1 MTTFPEALADF
12 TDEELRTLILLRP
25 EAFYPAPPSIA
36 SLATRLALPGSAARA
51 LHQLSTPAIVLLER
65 LGDAGAE
72 FAPFDA
78 TEADLTPLR
87 ERALI
92 YGPDNAVRVAPGV
105 FSAMPQGWRVAETA
119 PDDVEELVAGLTPA
133 ERRVLV
139 TLSVSGGQG
148 TTKAAAPDADPNTPI
163 ATLIAK
169 GLLVRA
175 NSTTVR
181 LPRPVRD
188 VLRGYPPRSFP
199 MEEPVTPEVDQSDAD
214 KAATTQG
221 LDAVRQL
228 RQLITSFLQE
238 PIPLNK
244 DGSVGVRA
252 RTNLSKKLGFDP
264 ALLITIGESAGLIG
278 RGNVDDV
285 DVLGATRDS
294 LTWLD
299 ATLSDQW
306 AILLAGWAASPWR
319 LDTDAKLLS
328 PEMRSP
334 DARTNRLTV
343 LRQAG
348 NVQRL
353 FFHSPLAA
361 TRISPQFIEA
371 TAQEAQFVGALDA
384 TPAISSPLRAL
395 LNHADIAAATS
406 ELVPPPVDTLIAQ
419 ADMTVLAPG
428 PLEPEMGNFLE
439 KIAELE
445 SPGVASVWRIT
456 DGSVRNGLDS
466 GLTAD
471 EIHAW
476 LTDHVLGEIPQGI
489 TFLISDTARTHGSI
503 RAGTAMSYIRS
514 ADPALITTAVEKLPS
529 VLRPLAPTVAVAQL
543 PLPKLMDALRKAG
556 LQPTAEDESGA
567 QLNMAPEPALVP
579 ATPSHLP
586 QQTSVS
592 ADQADQIIA
601 RLRSD
606 TPADSTSTPAP
617 TTTGNTL
624 ETLRAAA
631 RGRKQVTLGYV
642 DKHGR
647 GQTLTARP
655 LSVSAGQVDVHIA
668 ATDSVVRI
676 ALPRITKVVMA

>member
-105 FSAMPQGWRVAETA
+105 LSAMPQGWRVAETA

-228 RQLITSFLQE
+228 RQLITSFFAGTHPAEQ
-238 PIPLNK
+238 
-244 DGSVGVRA
+244 GRFRRRSRA
-252 RTNLSKKLGFDP
+252 D
-264 ALLITIGESAGLIG
+264 
-278 RGNVDDV
+278 
-285 DVLGATRDS
+285 
-294 LTWLD
+294 
-299 ATLSDQW
+299 
-306 AILLAGWAASPWR
+306 
-319 LDTDAKLLS
+319 
-328 PEMRSP
+328 
-334 DARTNRLTV
+334 
-343 LRQAG
+343 
-348 NVQRL
+348 
-353 FFHSPLAA
+353 
-361 TRISPQFIEA
+361 
-371 TAQEAQFVGALDA
+371 
-384 TPAISSPLRAL
+384 
-395 LNHADIAAATS
+395 
-406 ELVPPPVDTLIAQ
+406 
-419 ADMTVLAPG
+419 
-428 PLEPEMGNFLE
+428 EPEQ
-439 KIAELE
+439 K
-445 SPGVASVWRIT
+445 
-456 DGSVRNGLDS
+456 
-466 GLTAD
+466 
-471 EIHAW
+471 
-476 LTDHVLGEIPQGI
+476 
-489 TFLISDTARTHGSI
+489 
-503 RAGTAMSYIRS
+503 
-514 ADPALITTAVEKLPS
+514 
-529 VLRPLAPTVAVAQL
+529 
-543 PLPKLMDALRKAG
+543 
-556 LQPTAEDESGA
+556 
-567 QLNMAPEPALVP
+567 
-579 ATPSHLP
+579 
-586 QQTSVS
+586 
-592 ADQADQIIA
+592 A
-601 RLRSD
+601 RLRSG
-606 TPADSTSTPAP
+606 ASHHH
-617 TTTGNTL
+617 
-624 ETLRAAA
+624 R
-631 RGRKQVTLGYV
+631 
-642 DKHGR
+642 
-647 GQTLTARP
+647 
-655 LSVSAGQVDVHIA
+655 
-668 ATDSVVRI
+668 
-676 ALPRITKVVMA
+676 